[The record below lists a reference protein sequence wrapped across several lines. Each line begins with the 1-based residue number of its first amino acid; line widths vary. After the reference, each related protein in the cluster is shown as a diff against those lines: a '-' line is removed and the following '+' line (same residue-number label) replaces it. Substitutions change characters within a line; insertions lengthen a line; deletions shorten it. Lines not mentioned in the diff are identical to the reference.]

1 MSNKRVKTTTTP
13 HKSHRV
19 ADSIRAGMR
28 EIEAMIASGKRPEE
42 VFTVRT
48 VEIPDPG
55 DYVAADVRKLRASM
69 GVSQAVFAQL
79 VGVSRILVQK
89 WEGGE
94 KIPSP
99 LARRLLDT
107 IKADPSRWLSTVRR
121 LA

>member
-1 MSNKRVKTTTTP
+1 MNKKRTTP
-13 HKSHRV
+13 KRKPHRV

-42 VFTVRT
+42 LFTVRT

-55 DYVAADVRKLRASM
+55 DFVASDVRKLRASM
-69 GVSQAVFAQL
+69 GVSQAVFAQMI
-79 VGVSRILVQK
+79 GVSRILVQK

-107 IKADPSRWLSTVRR
+107 IKADPSRWISTIRR
-121 LA
+121 IAS